1 MHIREERS
9 AINNLSFHLRKL
21 EKGERIISKI
31 SKRNSKRVEI
41 NKIKNRNSIKKINKT
56 KSWFSENINTIDMSL
71 ANLTMKKRK
80 DTNY

>member
-56 KSWFSENINTIDMSL
+56 QSWFSENINTIDMSL

>member
-21 EKGERIISKI
+21 EKGERNISKI

-56 KSWFSENINTIDMSL
+56 KSWFSENINTIDTSL

>member
-41 NKIKNRNSIKKINKT
+41 NEIKNRNSIKKINKT